1 MREDMKD
8 KKIDGILLD
17 VDGTLWDST
26 EIVAQAWTRAIH
38 DGDGGDLTV
47 TAGMLK
53 GQFGKT
59 MTAIADCLLPG
70 LLPEKRYAIMDICC
84 QYEHRALVQDPCNI
98 CYPGVKETIR
108 ELSGYMPLFIVSNC
122 QSGYIELFLEKTGLG
137 PYIKDTEC
145 FGDTGKNKDENI
157 RMLVSRNQLQ
167 SPIYVGD
174 TQGDCDASQK
184 AGVPFVFAAYGFGN
198 ADKMEAQIEQFSQ
211 LKELVGGQG

>member
-1 MREDMKD
+1 MKD

-26 EIVAQAWTRAIH
+26 GIVAQAWTQAIH
-38 DGDGGDLTV
+38 DGGGGGLTV

-53 GQFGKT
+53 EQFGKT
-59 MTAIADCLLPG
+59 MTAIADCLLPE
-70 LLPEKRYAIMDICC
+70 LPPEKRYAIMDICFR
-84 QYEHRALVQDPCNI
+84 YEHRALVQDACRI
-98 CYPGVKETIR
+98 CYPGVKETIQ
-108 ELSGYMPLFIVSNC
+108 ELSGYVPLFIVSNC

-157 RMLVSRNQLQ
+157 RMLVSRNHLQ

-184 AGVPFVFAAYGFGN
+184 AGVPFVFAAYGFGS
-198 ADKMEAQIEQFSQ
+198 ADKMAAQIGQFSQ
-211 LKELVGGQG
+211 LKELVGGQGI